1 MASLL
6 AASAKRRLPMFMSCY
21 ARLSSSTRY
30 FERREGENL
39 GKTRKIYAPHKDL
52 ERPADRP
59 RGWILE
65 PCISETKYNEPQIKV
80 VSQLLNAKTSPRE
93 EKLQQDDTIPSP
105 IPISGNGP
113 EIKVVSQLLTAEASP
128 TKEKLQQDD
137 TIPSPIPISGNGP
150 EIKVV
155 SQLLTAEA
163 SPTKE
168 KLQQDDTIPS
178 PIPISGNGPEIK
190 DVSQLLTA
198 EASPI
203 KEKLQQDDTIP
214 SPEPISEMTHEPSNA
229 NQATGKKRKTVKK
242 EVESVLINAL
252 ERNNELLRA
261 QLEDQKSSFQLAR
274 EEHKEQ
280 HERLVATLTKITGV
294 LEKIADK
301 L

>member
-59 RGWILE
+59 RGLGWILE

-105 IPISGNGP
+105 IPIS
-113 EIKVVSQLLTAEASP
+113 EASP